1 MCFSDSTGSK
11 EAACCSAWETS
22 AHVSPIRISFLS
34 PLAVFFFFFFFHCS
48 ARSEARARGRYQLD
62 GMGYKRQEMLPY
74 PLIVCLPVS
83 MMRV

>member
-1 MCFSDSTGSK
+1 MLLCMGNFSSRFSNSDFFF
-11 EAACCSAWETS
+11 
-22 AHVSPIRISFLS
+22 ISFGCFL
-34 PLAVFFFFFFFHCS
+34 FFFFFHCS